1 MILLLSGILFTGC
14 RSASRSKADAA
25 RGHLFENDLIQS
37 DNSDLLPD
45 AAGEK
50 RIEGLARFA
59 AGIIHEMNEEPSQA
73 FDDFLQSALA
83 DPSNEAL
90 TLDVARRLLQRK
102 EPAKAVELLSNAANQ
117 PHFTGLVQA
126 YLGLAYSQLGKT
138 DQAIA
143 ANRAAIKKMPRSLPA
158 YQQLSQIYLQ
168 NGDPKGA
175 LAVLDEAAK
184 QQGSDARF
192 LITLAELYAGYG
204 QLRKTDPEGLKQR
217 VIETL
222 NRAAKLELDD
232 PSLLEKLA
240 DGYKLMGENQK
251 ALEMYTRLLEE
262 EPELPNLRIKLFE
275 AYLSA
280 DDKKRAAEQLEAII
294 RDTPTNSRA
303 YYFLG
308 VLAQEEEN
316 YAKAEDF
323 LKKAVLLSPESEQF
337 HYDLARLQINMRK
350 PKEALDTLEKVRS
363 KFKQNFILELY
374 SGLACSALKR
384 YSEAIN
390 HYTAAEVI
398 AKASDPKP
406 PNLHEFYYQVGS
418 TYERKHDYAQAEKY
432 FERCLELSPKF
443 DQALNYYGFMCAE
456 RGVNLENARKMIE
469 QAVEAEPKNAAYL
482 DSLGWVL
489 YKLKQPDQA
498 LKYLLQAI
506 EQSKEPDPTLFDHL
520 ADVYA
525 ELKDEEK
532 ARQNWQKAVDYFR
545 KEISKHEDDPDAAS
559 FEQLGD
565 VYAKLNQIEQAQEAW
580 RKSLAIEPNE
590 SVQKKLETHSS
601 NNSSAP

>member
-1 MILLLSGILFTGC
+1 
-14 RSASRSKADAA
+14 
-25 RGHLFENDLIQS
+25 
-37 DNSDLLPD
+37 
-45 AAGEK
+45 
-50 RIEGLARFA
+50 
-59 AGIIHEMNEEPSQA
+59 
-73 FDDFLQSALA
+73 
-83 DPSNEAL
+83 
-90 TLDVARRLLQRK
+90 
-102 EPAKAVELLSNAANQ
+102 
-117 PHFTGLVQA
+117 
-126 YLGLAYSQLGKT
+126 
-138 DQAIA
+138 
-143 ANRAAIKKMPRSLPA
+143 MPRSLPA

-262 EPELPNLRIKLFE
+262 EPDLPNLRVKLFE
-275 AYLSA
+275 AYLTA

-308 VLAQEEEN
+308 VLAQEEDN

-323 LKKAVLLSPESEQF
+323 LKKAVLLSPENEQF
-337 HYDLARLQINMRK
+337 HYELARLQINMRK
-350 PKEALDTLEKVRS
+350 PKEALETLEKVRTR
-363 KFKQNFILELY
+363 FKQNFVHEFY
-374 SGLACSALKR
+374 SGLAFSVLKR
-384 YSEAIN
+384 YGEAIN

-398 AKASDPKP
+398 VEATDPKP
-406 PNLHEFYYQVGS
+406 SNLHVFYYQLGAA
-418 TYERKHDYAQAEKY
+418 YERKRDYAQAEKY

-443 DQALNYYGFMCAE
+443 DEALNYYGYMSAE
-456 RGVNLENARKMIE
+456 RGVNLEKARKMIE

-489 YKLKQPDQA
+489 YKLKQPDEA

-506 EQSKEPDPTLFDHL
+506 EQSDEPDPTLFDHL

-525 ELKDEEK
+525 ELKEEEK
-532 ARQNWQKAVDYFR
+532 ARQNWQKAVDYLR
-545 KEISKHEDDPDAAS
+545 KEIAKHEDDPDADS

-565 VYAKLNQIEQAQEAW
+565 IYAKLNQIEQAQEAW